1 MNKLLPAPLT
11 VAWAWWLENLAALAA
26 DDSDAPCANNPMFW
40 GELLEPPAG
49 VEEEALPCATSRSAP
64 PRP

>member
-26 DDSDAPCANNPMFW
+26 DNSDAPCANNPMFW

-49 VEEEALPCATSRSAP
+49 VEEEA
-64 PRP
+64 

>member
-26 DDSDAPCANNPMFW
+26 DDSDAPCTNTSPMFW

-49 VEEEALPCATSRSAP
+49 VEEEA
-64 PRP
+64 